1 MHKIWCHNNDDDDV
15 EMNHKYANYSYQVCL
30 FLVFYLLLSD
40 KFECYDHVVKQL
52 KQQKN
57 V

>member
-15 EMNHKYANYSYQVCL
+15 EMNHKYANYSYQVCAFFFVYCL
-30 FLVFYLLLSD
+30 IN
-40 KFECYDHVVKQL
+40 FECYDHVVKQL